1 MGHVIA
7 VSGKGGVG
15 KTTLCGLLIQ
25 YLCESGKRPVLAVDA
40 DANANLN
47 EVLGVEPE
55 VTLGELREEIERAGI
70 DPRYQIPSG
79 MTKQAYLERRLSDA
93 IAEEDDYDLMVMGRT
108 QGQGCYC
115 FVNGLV
121 QTQVQKLQSH
131 YPYIVVDNEAGM
143 EHISRGILPK
153 MEVAILVSDCSRRG
167 VQAAGRIAKLMK
179 ELKPDVVFSKGGF
192 VSVPVVLAASAK
204 KIPCIIHESDM
215 TPGLANKISIPKA
228 SKVCCNFAETME
240 NLPAGKAVVTGT
252 PIRQELFAG
261 DAVKA
266 MTFCG
271 FTEVRPTLLVI
282 GGSSG
287 SVRVNEAIRS
297 CLPELTKKYN
307 VIHLCG
313 KGNID
318 ESYNGTAHYVQFDYI
333 KQELADLLA
342 LADIVVSRAGAN
354 AICELLALR
363 KPSVLI
369 PLSLAASRGDQI
381 LNAQSFDKRGY
392 AKLLLEEDLTNES
405 LLAAVNE
412 VYENH
417 DHYIKAMEL
426 STKSDAITMICDMLD
441 ELANK

>member
-1 MGHVIA
+1 
-7 VSGKGGVG
+7 
-15 KTTLCGLLIQ
+15 
-25 YLCESGKRPVLAVDA
+25 
-40 DANANLN
+40 
-47 EVLGVEPE
+47 
-55 VTLGELREEIERAGI
+55 
-70 DPRYQIPSG
+70 
-79 MTKQAYLERRLSDA
+79 
-93 IAEEDDYDLMVMGRT
+93 
-108 QGQGCYC
+108 
-115 FVNGLV
+115 
-121 QTQVQKLQSH
+121 
-131 YPYIVVDNEAGM
+131 
-143 EHISRGILPK
+143 
-153 MEVAILVSDCSRRG
+153 
-167 VQAAGRIAKLMK
+167 
-179 ELKPDVVFSKGGF
+179 
-192 VSVPVVLAASAK
+192 
-204 KIPCIIHESDM
+204 M

-342 LADIVVSRAGAN
+342 LADIVVSRAVPMQSAN
-354 AICELLALR
+354 FWH
-363 KPSVLI
+363 S
-369 PLSLAASRGDQI
+369 
-381 LNAQSFDKRGY
+381 
-392 AKLLLEEDLTNES
+392 
-405 LLAAVNE
+405 
-412 VYENH
+412 
-417 DHYIKAMEL
+417 
-426 STKSDAITMICDMLD
+426 
-441 ELANK
+441 ANQAF